1 MQTMKILKSPYSQR
15 GMGLGSIFSSL
26 ARVFVPVAKT
36 VFRASKPIVK
46 KVAAQAGKEALQVG
60 LDTLGDVASG
70 QEVKSSLK
78 RNFKAGS
85 KRTLEK
91 VGDVLNS
98 SGKKVKLNPEGI
110 KGVNLSSNSHSSNR
124 SRGNKQKKKRKKT
137 KTIFD

>member
-46 KVAAQAGKEALQVG
+46 KVVKQAGKEALQIG

-78 RNFKAGS
+78 RNLQAGS

-91 VGDVLNS
+91 VDDAIHSAV
-98 SGKKVKLNPEGI
+98 KKSKLNPKTI
-110 KGVNLSSNSHSSNR
+110 KGGTVSSKVHSTNR
-124 SRGNKQKKKRKKT
+124 SNGSKSKKKRKKP